1 MIGYFIFFKQ
11 FIAKLSINAK
21 DINLDIF
28 LKENFYSTNYFISFD
43 WFLELLP
50 EFLLI
55 SFILYSLVSMFGDSV
70 KPVYLH
76 YRWLVFYG
84 LILIILCFK
93 LFFFSWTSTKIFLG
107 FTWLS
112 CLYILVS
119 KTVIMCL
126 TIVIL
131 WLSKNRLKNTFNLN
145 CIFEF
150 PLIVSFSVL
159 FMFFL
164 TSSYDFFGFYLSI
177 EGLSLTLYVLSVML
191 QQSIVSIE
199 ATIKYFSL
207 GAISTGILLLGVS
220 IVFGLIGSLDFLE
233 TQIFLG
239 SSKILLYFL
248 EIKIGILFIIFGLL
262 FKISVFPCHI
272 WVADIYE
279 GVWSPITAFFAIT
292 IKVCLVLFLI
302 RLMFN
307 VLFNVLFYFQFILS
321 FSAIGSMLV
330 GALMAIKQ
338 VRIKRFV
345 AYTSINQMG
354 FIMLGLA
361 SCNLTGL
368 IATLFYIS
376 LYSVMSLIFFTIF
389 LNSENIVTRRS
400 MVFLSDLYSF
410 SIFNNKHSK
419 HLVLAIFSMAGLP
432 PLGGFIGK
440 LLIYF
445 SVIEAKLDLLL
456 MLSLLISMVSAFY
469 YLSFVRY
476 IFFEKQSNSKLY
488 YYIKKNSFDNLLFL
502 LSSFLLFFIVIL
514 PPLFP
519 IISSIA
525 LSCSWPLVWY

>member
-1 MIGYFIFFKQ
+1 
-11 FIAKLSINAK
+11 
-21 DINLDIF
+21 
-28 LKENFYSTNYFISFD
+28 
-43 WFLELLP
+43 
-50 EFLLI
+50 
-55 SFILYSLVSMFGDSV
+55 
-70 KPVYLH
+70 
-76 YRWLVFYG
+76 
-84 LILIILCFK
+84 
-93 LFFFSWTSTKIFLG
+93 
-107 FTWLS
+107 
-112 CLYILVS
+112 
-119 KTVIMCL
+119 
-126 TIVIL
+126 
-131 WLSKNRLKNTFNLN
+131 
-145 CIFEF
+145 
-150 PLIVSFSVL
+150 
-159 FMFFL
+159 
-164 TSSYDFFGFYLSI
+164 
-177 EGLSLTLYVLSVML
+177 
-191 QQSIVSIE
+191 
-199 ATIKYFSL
+199 
-207 GAISTGILLLGVS
+207 
-220 IVFGLIGSLDFLE
+220 
-233 TQIFLG
+233 
-239 SSKILLYFL
+239 
-248 EIKIGILFIIFGLL
+248 
-262 FKISVFPCHI
+262 
-272 WVADIYE
+272 
-279 GVWSPITAFFAIT
+279 
-292 IKVCLVLFLI
+292 
-302 RLMFN
+302 MFN